1 MVRRA
6 TKAALILAVMVSMA
20 AAVTMAA
27 AGVAAAHPAGVAAA
41 KPKPSP
47 SPTPSPTPTPTS
59 TAAYT
64 VTNLGSL
71 GGGESDALAIN
82 NNGQVTGYSYT
93 GKTITLKTCC
103 GGCYPGGPHNPCVEH
118 LYHAFVWS
126 NGTMT
131 DLGTL
136 GGNFSQGD
144 SINLSGQVV
153 GSADTATGSSSF
165 LWNGTK
171 MTALSGVGAYAINDS
186 GQIAGACTDSTGSYP
201 CVDSNGTFT
210 RLPQPANP
218 AVTCG
223 GASAI
228 NNNGQ
233 AIGTCGDT
241 SSEPH
246 AILWQN
252 GTATDLGTFGG
263 PSGVAAAINNNG
275 QVAGYAMTSTDAQH
289 GFLWSNG
296 TMTDLGNNFI
306 SAAVN
311 DNDVVV
317 WSDLIYSG
325 GTVQNLNNLTP
336 AGSPQIDY
344 AVAINDKGQ
353 IVANAGGYALLLTP
367 S

>member
-1 MVRRA
+1 M
-6 TKAALILAVMVSMA
+6 
-20 AAVTMAA
+20 
-27 AGVAAAHPAGVAAA
+27 
-41 KPKPSP
+41 
-47 SPTPSPTPTPTS
+47 
-59 TAAYT
+59 
-64 VTNLGSL
+64 
-71 GGGESDALAIN
+71 
-82 NNGQVTGYSYT
+82 
-93 GKTITLKTCC
+93 
-103 GGCYPGGPHNPCVEH
+103 EH
-118 LYHAFVWS
+118 LYHAFEWS

-153 GSADTATGSSSF
+153 GSADTSAGSSSF

-171 MTALSGVGAYAINDS
+171 MTALSGVSAYGINDS
-186 GQIAGACTDSTGSYP
+186 GQIAGACTDSSGSYP
-201 CVDSNGTFT
+201 CVDSNGKFT
-210 RLPQPANP
+210 RLSQPSNP

-223 GASAI
+223 AASAI

-306 SAAVN
+306 SAALN
-311 DNDVVV
+311 DNDAVV
-317 WSDLIYSG
+317 WGDLIYSG
-325 GTVQNLNNLTP
+325 GTVQNLNNLIP
-336 AGSPQIDY
+336 AGYPQIMY
-344 AVAINDKGQ
+344 ATGINDKGQ
-353 IVANAGGYALLLTP
+353 IVANASGQALLLTP
-367 S
+367 N

>member
-1 MVRRA
+1 
-6 TKAALILAVMVSMA
+6 
-20 AAVTMAA
+20 
-27 AGVAAAHPAGVAAA
+27 
-41 KPKPSP
+41 
-47 SPTPSPTPTPTS
+47 
-59 TAAYT
+59 
-64 VTNLGSL
+64 
-71 GGGESDALAIN
+71 
-82 NNGQVTGYSYT
+82 
-93 GKTITLKTCC
+93 
-103 GGCYPGGPHNPCVEH
+103 
-118 LYHAFVWS
+118 VWS

-153 GSADTATGSSSF
+153 GSASTATGSSSF

-367 S
+367 G